1 MSILISKT
9 LEQRILLGMIK
20 RDIMITDQFIIR
32 TTIPNVYAPNNR
44 ISKEMLRKLIAL
56 KGEMDKSAS
65 TVGYFN
71 TLKK

>member
-1 MSILISKT
+1 MAVLISKT
-9 LEQRILLGMIK
+9 LEQRLLQGTIKKNIMIK
-20 RDIMITDQFIIR
+20 DQFVIR
-32 TTIPNVYAPNNR
+32 TTILNVCAPNNR